1 MASVLDYVTYGA
13 LRGAIGAL
21 RLMPFARAAG
31 AGGVVA
37 RLAYRPLGIRRRVV
51 ESQIALAFPA
61 WDRAEVVRVARAAY
75 ENLGRTTVETALVPS
90 LTREEVVALV
100 ADATDWSHL
109 AAARSASRGQGLV
122 LITGHLGN
130 WELAATYLAARGLP
144 MDVIARR
151 MANPVFDRYL
161 TRARERSGLTVLTDA
176 EAARRVPRSVREG
189 RSVGFVADQGVKGL
203 ASTFV
208 RFFGRWAK
216 TPRGPAVFALRLGV
230 PALFVTLV
238 RLPTGRFRLVVEPIA
253 VDESGDRERDVN
265 VVVARYTAVLERW
278 VREYPEQYFWHH
290 RRWRRQPTEAEIER
304 AEKVGG
310 EGRGGPADA
319 GRLAPP
325 P

>member
-1 MASVLDYVTYGA
+1 MASPLDYVTYGA
-13 LRGAIGAL
+13 LRSAIGAL
-21 RLMPFARAAG
+21 RLMPFAQAARV
-31 AGGVVA
+31 GGSVA

-75 ENLGRTTVETALVPS
+75 EHLGRTTVETALVPS
-90 LTREEVVALV
+90 LTRAEVLALV
-100 ADATDWSHL
+100 DNADDWSHL
-109 AAARSASRGQGLV
+109 EAARVVSGGRGLV

-151 MANPVFDRYL
+151 MANPLFDRYL
-161 TRARERSGLTVLTDA
+161 ARTRERAGLTVLTDA
-176 EAARRVPRSVREG
+176 EAVRRVPRSVRDG
-189 RSVGFVADQGVKGL
+189 RGVGFVADQGVKGM

-208 RFFGRWAK
+208 PFFGRWAK

-238 RLPTGRFRLVVEPIA
+238 RGATGLFRLVVEPI
-253 VDESGDRERDVN
+253 VVEETGDRERDVD

-278 VREYPEQYFWHH
+278 VRQYPEQYFWHH
-290 RRWRRQPTEAEIER
+290 RRWRRQPTESEIER
-304 AEKVGG
+304 AEKIV
-310 EGRGGPADA
+310 RII
-319 GRLAPP
+319 
-325 P
+325 

>member
-1 MASVLDYVTYGA
+1 MTARLRDYAVYGA

-21 RLMPFARAAG
+21 RLMSFARAARVGG
-31 AGGVVA
+31 AVA

-75 ENLGRTTVETALVPS
+75 EHLGRTTVETALVPS
-90 LTREEVVALV
+90 LTREEVLALV
-100 ADATDWSHL
+100 DNADDWSHL
-109 AAARSASRGQGLV
+109 EAARVASGGRGLV

-151 MANPVFDRYL
+151 MANPLFDRYL
-161 TRARERSGLTVLTDA
+161 TRSRERAGLTVLTDA
-176 EAARRVPRSVREG
+176 EAVRRVPRSVRDG
-189 RSVGFVADQGVKGL
+189 RGVGFVADQGVKGM

-208 RFFGRWAK
+208 PFFGRWAK

-238 RLPTGRFRLVVEPIA
+238 RGPSGLFRLVVEPIA
-253 VDESGDRERDVN
+253 VEETGDRERDVD

-278 VREYPEQYFWHH
+278 VRQYPEQYFWHH

-304 AEKVGG
+304 AE
-310 EGRGGPADA
+310 RIA
-319 GRLAPP
+319 RLK
-325 P
+325 